1 MKIYFVDFWPAFDI
15 NNNFI
20 TKRLIQNKY
29 TFSIDPNPDFL
40 FCSSFGHSHFKY
52 ENCIKIY
59 FTGENNVPDFNI
71 YDYGIGFHHIQFQ
84 DRYLR
89 FPLYLWNENLYK
101 SLSEK
106 KLEENILNRKF
117 CNFLYTN
124 NKQADPI
131 REKFFIALN
140 KYKKVDSGGR
150 FLNNLGHGV
159 KNKFSFIQD
168 YKFTIAF
175 ENSSVSGYTTE
186 KLVDPMSVNSLPIY
200 WGNPDVNLDFNINS
214 ILHLKNENQIEE
226 IIAQIIYLD
235 TNDVAYSK
243 KLKEPWLKNN
253 LTLETWIEKLDIF
266 LHNIFKTSS
275 RRITT
280 YGYNSFYFTEQK
292 FASRF
297 LDFPIIRKIVKN
309 I

>member
-1 MKIYFVDFWPAFDI
+1 
-15 NNNFI
+15 
-20 TKRLIQNKY
+20 
-29 TFSIDPNPDFL
+29 
-40 FCSSFGHSHFKY
+40 
-52 ENCIKIY
+52 
-59 FTGENNVPDFNI
+59 
-71 YDYGIGFHHIQFQ
+71 
-84 DRYLR
+84 
-89 FPLYLWNENLYK
+89 
-101 SLSEK
+101 
-106 KLEENILNRKF
+106 
-117 CNFLYTN
+117 
-124 NKQADPI
+124 
-131 REKFFIALN
+131 
-140 KYKKVDSGGR
+140 
-150 FLNNLGHGV
+150 LGHGV